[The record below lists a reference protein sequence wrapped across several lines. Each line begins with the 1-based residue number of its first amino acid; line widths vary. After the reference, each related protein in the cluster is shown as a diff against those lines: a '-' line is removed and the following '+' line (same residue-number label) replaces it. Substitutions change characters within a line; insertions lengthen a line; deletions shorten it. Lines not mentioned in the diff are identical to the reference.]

1 MANKVLEIKTQTNE
15 RITLLG
21 DKNPDHTENN
31 YQDKLTQIRQQL
43 ENATKN
49 VHDDIADLHAQK
61 ATIESL
67 NLTIKELANKLS
79 QSKVSFEQA
88 LMASAFDTQA
98 EFWRH

>member
-43 ENATKN
+43 ENATKMYMMILPTYMPKSN
-49 VHDDIADLHAQK
+49 H
-61 ATIESL
+61 
-67 NLTIKELANKLS
+67 
-79 QSKVSFEQA
+79 
-88 LMASAFDTQA
+88 
-98 EFWRH
+98 